1 MCRSE
6 GQSARA
12 AEFYLKYLQTSS
24 VLDASPLDKSE
35 QQRRGGVDE
44 SASVE
49 SMLSG
54 LLYGG
59 NLDAQSKVDA
69 DQAEALLFLA
79 TYHRSTHNYSLAE
92 VFCNRWVDVK

>member
-1 MCRSE
+1 M
-6 GQSARA
+6 
-12 AEFYLKYLQTSS
+12 
-24 VLDASPLDKSE
+24 LDASPIAQNE
-35 QQRRGGVDE
+35 ERGDGD

-49 SMLSG
+49 SLLSG

-79 TYHRSTHNYSLAE
+79 TYHRSTHNYALAE
-92 VFCNRWVDVK
+92 VFCNR